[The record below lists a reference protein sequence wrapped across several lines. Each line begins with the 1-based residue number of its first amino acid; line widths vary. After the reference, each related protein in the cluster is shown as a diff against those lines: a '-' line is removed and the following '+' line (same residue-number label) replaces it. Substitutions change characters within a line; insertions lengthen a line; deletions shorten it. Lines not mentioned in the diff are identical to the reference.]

1 MLGKKIVS
9 IKKLAKKVKVVG
21 RVDSDPDHFKLLKEY
36 KEEEKKSNHK
46 KSWVQ
51 KKWWFCTICWGW
63 TTEIRGSNPVPL
75 TSIIQD
81 VVGESIQWIW
91 VWTEEWLG
99 SSM

>member
-51 KKWWFCTICWGW
+51 KKW
-63 TTEIRGSNPVPL
+63 
-75 TSIIQD
+75 
-81 VVGESIQWIW
+81 
-91 VWTEEWLG
+91 
-99 SSM
+99 